1 MDNIIIIHAVKIV
14 GLGTFCLPL
23 LFFQQNIIL
32 FYLVYKMK
40 SIVTVVLAFFL
51 FFILSPGILLRVPRK
66 GGKLVVAAVHAIV
79 FSVIYS
85 IIHYFLLK
93 SKIIEG
99 FPHDNPWLGYNN
111 PLPQPSGNIPSW
123 VQDRMNSL
131 ASGTLATTS

>member
-1 MDNIIIIHAVKIV
+1 
-14 GLGTFCLPL
+14 
-23 LFFQQNIIL
+23 
-32 FYLVYKMK
+32 MK

-93 SKIIEG
+93 SKIFEG

-111 PLPQPSGNIPSW
+111 PLPQPRTDPPSW
-123 VQDRMNSL
+123 VQERMNALASPPIPQWQANSL
-131 ASGTLATTS
+131 ASPSIPIPLPQWDAEST